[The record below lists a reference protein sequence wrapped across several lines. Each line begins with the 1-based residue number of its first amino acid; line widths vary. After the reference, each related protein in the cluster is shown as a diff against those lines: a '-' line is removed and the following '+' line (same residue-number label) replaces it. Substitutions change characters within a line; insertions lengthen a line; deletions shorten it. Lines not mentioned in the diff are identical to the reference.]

1 MTSLDTILMPY
12 RKCERMNKPKR
23 TDLTVFTIKNALL
36 QVLPRERTYFMAK
49 KYDML
54 AESIHAQIQSL
65 GKTIDGFYL
74 YYGTSEHEDFE
85 TYGMDDIHLSSR
97 RPGMDVADM
106 DYEMLKTIIIDDGGV
121 PSHIPAPKLGMMMTI
136 SVEEHTANGPTRNL
150 MPGSF
155 QYVAPVWDNT
165 FFTVTL
171 THYRHHSSIMEPD
184 GVKDKEFTANFV
196 HIYVP
201 NVMASELT
209 LDGEWE

>member
-1 MTSLDTILMPY
+1 MTSLDTIFKPY

-36 QVLPRERTYFMAK
+36 QVLPRKRTYFFEG

-54 AESIHAQIQSL
+54 AGKIHAQIQSL

-74 YYGTSEHEDFE
+74 YYGTDEHNDFE

-97 RPGMDVADM
+97 RPGMDIADT
-106 DYEMLKTIIIDDGGV
+106 DYEMLKTVIIDDGDV
-121 PSHIPAPKLGMMMTI
+121 PSHLPKPKLGMMMAVN
-136 SVEEHTANGPTRNL
+136 VEEHFANGPTRNL
-150 MPGSF
+150 IPDSF
-155 QYVAPVWDNT
+155 HYVSPVWDNT
-165 FFTVTL
+165 FFMVTL
-171 THYRHHSSIMEPD
+171 SHYRHSSSIMEPD